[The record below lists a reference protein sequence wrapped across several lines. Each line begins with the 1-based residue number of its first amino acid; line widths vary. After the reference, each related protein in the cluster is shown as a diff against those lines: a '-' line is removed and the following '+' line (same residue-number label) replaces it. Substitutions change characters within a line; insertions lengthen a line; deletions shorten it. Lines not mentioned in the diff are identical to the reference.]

1 MAGSY
6 TQRGDNT
13 YRLRY
18 TYKGRTYSKTIKL
31 NKGQKVERELDKF
44 VDEIQNG
51 ENITKNISFIKFAQK
66 WLDDYAKPNLR
77 ERTVQGYIDYL
88 NLRLIPYFGNMK
100 ISDIQLYDIQRF
112 VNSLTSELS
121 SESIKKYKNCL
132 SVIFNCAVRWN
143 FIKYNPC
150 IGVIIPKG
158 LETSVKP
165 VFLTQE
171 EANQLLNCL
180 NNENIKYQI
189 IVRLALQCGM
199 RRSEILGLSWNA
211 IDFTNKTISIYQATS
226 TIKGIGTIIS
236 GTKNNSSIRTIYAKE
251 EIFSLISKLP
261 HDHDLIFGYV
271 HNDTITKWFNKF
283 LKKYNLKHMR
293 FHDLRH
299 THATLLIA
307 NGIDMKTVSSRLG
320 HSTISTTMNIY
331 THPLSDNDKKASN
344 II

>member
-18 TYKGRTYSKTIKL
+18 TYKGRTYSKTVKL

-51 ENITKNISFIKFAQK
+51 ENITKNITFLKFAQK

-77 ERTVQGYIDYL
+77 ERTVQGYKDYL

-100 ISDIQLYDIQRF
+100 LSDIQLYDIQRF
-112 VNSLTSELS
+112 VNSLATELS
-121 SESIKKYKNCL
+121 SQTIKKYKNCL
-132 SVIFNCAVRWN
+132 SVIFNYAVRWN
-143 FIKYNPC
+143 FLKYNPC
-150 IGVIIPKG
+150 TGVVIPKG
-158 LETSVKP
+158 LDTSIKA
-165 VFLTQE
+165 VFLTLE
-171 EANQLLNCL
+171 EVNKLLACL
-180 NNENIKYQI
+180 EHENIKYQI

-199 RRSEILGLSWNA
+199 RRSEILGLSWKA
-211 IDFTNKTISIYQATS
+211 LDFDNNTISIFQATS
-226 TIKGIGTIIS
+226 TIKGVGTIIS
-236 GTKNNSSIRTIYAKE
+236 GTKNDSSIRTIYAKQ
-251 EIFSLISKLP
+251 EIFNLIKQLP
-261 HDHDLIFGYV
+261 KDHELIFGYV
-271 HNDTITKWFNKF
+271 HNDTVTKWFNQF
-283 LKKYNLKHMR
+283 LKKYDLKHMR

-320 HSTISTTMNIY
+320 HSTISTTLNIY
-331 THPLSDNDKKASN
+331 THPLSENDRIASK